1 MGAPAVITYLDRL
14 LEPEELQRVTG
25 GAKRPGSQIDRLKAM
40 QIPYRI
46 APSTGEP
53 LVLLSA
59 LAADDSVQISGENR
73 PRSEPRIGLVS
84 K

>member
-1 MGAPAVITYLDRL
+1 MTAYLDRL

-25 GAKRPGSQIDRLKAM
+25 GAKRYGSQIERLKAM
-40 QIPYRI
+40 RIPYRI

-59 LAADDSVQISGENR
+59 LAADDAAQVSGDAR
-73 PRSEPRIGLVS
+73 VRSKPRISLV
-84 K
+84 